1 MERLLNLKD
10 NVDSSASSLLS
21 LFTPSWRQF
30 NPSTVERNELIKC
43 HSKMKKA
50 IEQFI
55 EFARGSLATAAL
67 NGYKKST
74 STISKRLQPIEEDS
88 KEIIYNHYES

>member
-1 MERLLNLKD
+1 
-10 NVDSSASSLLS
+10 
-21 LFTPSWRQF
+21 
-30 NPSTVERNELIKC
+30 
-43 HSKMKKA
+43 MKKA

-88 KEIIYNHYES
+88 KEIIYNHYESQSMSHRVYDSQTMTHPHEHES